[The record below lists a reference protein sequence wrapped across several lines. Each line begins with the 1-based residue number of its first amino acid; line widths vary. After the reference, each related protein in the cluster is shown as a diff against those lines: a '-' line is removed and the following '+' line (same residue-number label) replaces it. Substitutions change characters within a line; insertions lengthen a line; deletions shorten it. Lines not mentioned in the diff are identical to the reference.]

1 MGGNSTKP
9 EAKQTSG
16 NTQSGARASVSFGD
30 FAAGARNASQGSKQ
44 TSKARSKKKRK
55 NAAPTSRFQHDPP
68 RRHCASSDST
78 LGAKVASQPKHRY
91 TIPKSYSTRLHGAS
105 VHGTQRADLPVYE
118 RVLNGGSIK
127 DNESD
132 EEDSDDEGTISCS
145 DVDEDVFAAT
155 ESTYRADGHGQGN
168 DDDDDDSDDDGVEKS
183 FMEERMDG
191 DDADEM
197 EFDLHGFAP
206 NRRETSRNRRNQKT
220 YPHIYDYKI
229 DGQLSKFTV
238 VGEKIDLPSN
248 SRYQNKPTYEEVV
261 IPPPEITTAIKKP
274 DLIPVAELD
283 KASQKAFRGM
293 ETLNLVQTIVFDAA
307 YNTDEN
313 LLVCAPTGAG
323 KTNVAMLAVLH
334 EVKKHIQQGVVKTD
348 EFKIVYVAP
357 MKALAAEMV
366 KTFGSRLR
374 PLGISVKELTGDSRL
389 TKREIMQSQM
399 LVVTPEKWDVITRK
413 CTGDATIIQLV
424 KLLIIDEVHLLH
436 EDRGAV
442 IECLVARTLRQV
454 EAYQNNVRI
463 VGLSATLPN
472 YRDVAEFLHVDLDK
486 GLFFFDSRFRP
497 VPLQQSFIGVK
508 NLHSKKTK
516 EKDLMN
522 DVCYEKMI
530 ELVKNGHQ
538 VLIFVFSRAGT
549 RETAD
554 ELLKR
559 LKREPTEP
567 FSTETHESFED
578 AKKELEGLPDQ
589 ILMDL
594 VPKGLAVHHGGIS
607 RQSRDFVEKY
617 FSAGLIRVLCCTTTL
632 AWGVNLP
639 AHAVIIKGTK
649 FYNPDTSTQEDL
661 GILDVLQIFG
671 RAGRPQFD
679 TFGEGYIIT
688 SRSKLRHYLLLLM
701 TQDPIESKFKMR
713 LADNLNAEIVLGTVS
728 NMEEALRWL
737 RYTYLYIRMRR
748 NPEAYKLSFDD
759 VEDERRFEDILKN
772 LVTTSARFL
781 QKAKMIKTERGME
794 SFEYT
799 EIGRIASHFYV
810 TCGTIQHF
818 NQKIPEC
825 RSEEEI
831 FAMICGANEFMQ
843 VKVRQAEE
851 GELRDLLNLCELYVS
866 NAMHMSEKQRSTS
879 FCRRTSRTER
889 LKTFSL
895 VSDMNY
901 IAQMYYMHIFTE
913 PTKLDVTALWNN
925 EFQKLFDFRH
935 FNAIQQSVFDQ
946 VYTNSDGNVLLGA
959 PSYSGKIVVAELA
972 MLALFKTEPW
982 SKVVYIAPLRALA
995 MRRFTNWKS
1004 RFGDKL
1010 GKKVRMLNGDVISD
1024 ASTIRF
1030 AEVIVTTAANWE
1042 AVSRTWETV
1051 RDVSLIILDGL
1062 QFLGDECGPILEAIV
1077 ARAKRMSKHTGRV
1090 VRLIGLSAT
1099 MANAKD
1105 VARWLEVDDDHL
1117 FNFQSVH
1124 RPVKLELKVTDFSG
1138 KFCHIRTAAMNK
1150 PVYNAIKTTKKGVLV
1165 FVSSRKQATA
1175 TAFELIAFLRHEE
1188 NPQMWCR
1195 LKKEEVEDV
1204 VASVSNQNLQRAV
1217 SYGIGMH
1224 HPGLSWSDRRTVEK
1238 LYRDKH
1244 LKVIVATK
1252 SLAWSS
1258 DLRARLVIVKGTEQ
1272 YDARTQRYVD
1282 MPVTDLLQM
1291 IGRAGRYKKDSRG
1304 TALVMVQNTK
1314 RDFYHKALRAPVTI
1328 ESRPDSTLPEYVNA
1342 EVVLDNIKTEQDF
1355 ENLLK
1360 TTFFYTRLTANP
1372 SYYGLPGT
1380 SERALKKFL
1389 SDVME
1394 STLAD
1399 LSNTQCIR
1407 RHKDE
1412 DHSVSALPL
1421 GRIASQNH
1429 VHHDT
1434 VKMVRDHLKPDSS
1447 IQDILTIISNA
1458 VEFAVMPVR
1467 YDEENI
1473 NRTLS
1478 GKVRY
1483 PIDAPYA
1490 DFTSPHTKANLLL
1503 QAHIG
1508 RVTLPCTDYE
1518 SDTRNV
1524 LEYTGRILKVLVE
1537 IADMWK
1543 WYQTEINVTYLTQAV
1558 VQAQWSSENSL
1569 LTLPHV
1575 QPTLISSFVSQSGS
1589 GTLVDEIFG
1598 KEIESLKEL
1607 ISVCRGDKSALH
1619 AMLDGKLHQNQ
1630 IKEIWNVL
1638 EKLPEVHVDME
1649 LRPRSCDGSL
1659 TNFPVMLQESQD
1671 DEKEV
1676 QYRASVLPN
1685 QDYRLDVILTTEH
1698 QEGINTVYAPHYPKR
1713 RNVGWRVMLR
1723 DVTTNQL
1730 LASRKVGMT
1739 SGKKMGS
1746 LNFRTPSKTGIMV
1759 NSLHLVSDC
1768 YLGLDQDLSI
1778 FLNVQD
1784 STGHQPNT
1792 DASCKTSNAKQNNVE
1807 PIPRCDNEK
1816 GRDDGENKAMGKEN
1830 PDKPALAKGKRSRA
1844 SKGKSSAQ
1852 RRGSTKSSACPNDPR
1867 LGEEEQPGNETK
1879 PRTHPG
1885 KGTSN
1890 PQGQHLKSGET
1901 RMESQ
1906 ENRVKPKE
1914 DTLNGVAPES
1924 SHGGTDVQDGKT
1936 ESTER
1941 TMERKRNGEEKGAH
1955 HRDQTQH
1962 STEKFHTAKPAQPE
1976 FSGKGPAPNPDA
1988 LQLDVQKRRL
1998 SGRKP
2003 RGCTKGIDLNVQDP
2017 TGDQPHTDASLKTKS
2032 PDQGKAGTIPRRDY
2046 NERRDDVQRETIGK
2060 ETPDKPPF
2068 AKRRQSR
2075 ASKGKS
2081 SAQRQESSKSSDCPG
2096 DPCRFGKE
2104 EHTPNE
2110 TKPRTQ
2116 PGKGT
2121 SNPQGQHLKN
2131 GEPRRESQGNL
2142 GKPKEDTV
2150 NGVAPKSSHGGT
2162 DVHDGKTEATEKN
2175 VERKR
2180 NGKKKAAPHRD
2191 QTPHST
2197 EKPHTAKPA
2206 QPEFSGKG
2214 PGPRPDAGQPG
2225 VKKSRLSGRNRQG
2238 SSKSS
2243 DSPKDACRLG
2253 KEEHTQNETKPGTQ
2267 PGKGTSNPQGQHLK
2281 NEEPRRESQGNR
2293 GKPKADTLN
2302 GVAPESLHRGT
2313 DVQDGRTEAT
2323 EKNVE
2328 RKRNDKKKGAPHQDK
2343 KSHSTDQPHTAK
2355 PAQPEFSGKGPG
2367 SKPDVGQLGVKKR
2380 RPSGRKQSPRG
2391 CPKGIGLNVQ
2401 DPTEKETL
2409 DKPRDTTRNRSRASK
2424 GKSSA

>member
-1 MGGNSTKP
+1 M
-9 EAKQTSG
+9 
-16 NTQSGARASVSFGD
+16 
-30 FAAGARNASQGSKQ
+30 SQ
-44 TSKARSKKKRK
+44 
-55 NAAPTSRFQHDPP
+55 
-68 RRHCASSDST
+68 
-78 LGAKVASQPKHRY
+78 
-91 TIPKSYSTRLHGAS
+91 
-105 VHGTQRADLPVYE
+105 
-118 RVLNGGSIK
+118 
-127 DNESD
+127 
-132 EEDSDDEGTISCS
+132 
-145 DVDEDVFAAT
+145 
-155 ESTYRADGHGQGN
+155 
-168 DDDDDDSDDDGVEKS
+168 
-183 FMEERMDG
+183 
-191 DDADEM
+191 
-197 EFDLHGFAP
+197 
-206 NRRETSRNRRNQKT
+206 
-220 YPHIYDYKI
+220 
-229 DGQLSKFTV
+229 
-238 VGEKIDLPSN
+238 IDLPSN
-248 SRYQNKPTYEEVV
+248 SKHRNKHTYEEVV
-261 IPPPEITTAIKKP
+261 ILPPEITTAIRKP

-283 KASQKAFRGM
+283 KVSRKAFRGM
-293 ETLNLVQTIVFDAA
+293 EALNLVQTIVFDAA

-323 KTNVAMLAVLH
+323 KTNIAMLAVLH
-334 EVKKHIQQGVVKTD
+334 EVRKHIQLGVVKTD

-508 NLHSKKTK
+508 NLHSNKNK
-516 EKDLMN
+516 EKVLMN

-559 LKREPTEP
+559 LKREPTAP

-748 NPEAYKLSFDD
+748 SPEAYKLSFDD
-759 VEDERRFEDILKN
+759 VKLQCDKISYSACLHDHGLFTMSLDTTTEVIQTDFYDVEQSNSSFVDDAIQSVTIREASFEVPFLASIILIGVFGNSLVIAVYGQRAFRASNASLHILNLAAGDLFLLVVVASLHISEFYKQTWFILWRTDAQCVLHRFARFIGFNLTIFEMMTIAIDRYMAVCHPLQFRVHCTTRRTKQKIALLWVVAVIAAIPTCLNYGTKFDVTALRNTYASRSPFACRTLSYFPKWFGEGKISYISIVLFFIPITVTAVIYVIIIIYVRRNNNQFVKKGGSQNIGSIGWNPETACVAPDGDERRFEDILKN

-781 QKAKMIKTERGME
+781 QKAKMIKTERDTE

-818 NQKIPEC
+818 NQEIPEC

-831 FAMICGANEFMQ
+831 FAMICGAKEFIQ

-851 GELRDLLNLCELYVS
+851 GELKDLLNLCEVYVS
-866 NAMHMSEKQRSTS
+866 NARHIVSGETKVNILLQAYISHG
-879 FCRRTSRTER
+879 R

-901 IAQMYYMHIFTE
+901 TAQSAARLMRAVFELALDAGRPNLADQVLKYTKAVDQRIWPKENPLYQLHSWECNRVIASDRSLTAGKLKEMDPCTIGSIVYGSKKKISKDEKSSCGLRVQGIARQLPFVSLDVSLQPLDHSTLRICLKVTPDFIWKDWKGGCGSERWWIWVENSREHRLHHYEYFSITKRQVQAKEPQDLFFNICLPRVRDVVYTVRAISEDWLGVEAQVSVRLDDFVMPSTNEFFSE
-913 PTKLDVTALWNN
+913 PTKLDMTALWNN

-1024 ASTIRF
+1024 ASSIRF

-1042 AVSRTWETV
+1042 AVSRKWETV
-1051 RDVSLIILDGL
+1051 RDVSLLILDGL
-1062 QFLGDECGPILEAIV
+1062 QFLGDECGPLLEAIV

-1090 VRLIGLSAT
+1090 VRLVGLSAT

-1124 RPVKLELKVTDFSG
+1124 RPVKLELKVTNFSG

-1175 TAFELIAFLRHEE
+1175 TAFELVAFLRHEE

-1195 LKKEEVEDV
+1195 LKREEVDDMA
-1204 VASVSNQNLQRAV
+1204 ASVSNQNLQLAV
-1217 SYGIGMH
+1217 SYGVGVH

-1328 ESRPDSTLPEYVNA
+1328 ESRPDRTLPEYVNA
-1342 EVVLDNIKTEQDF
+1342 EVVSGNITTEQDF

-1372 SYYGLPGT
+1372 SYYGLPGR

-1389 SDVME
+1389 YDVME

-1407 RHKDE
+1407 RHRDE
-1412 DHSVSALPL
+1412 DRSVSALPL

-1434 VKMVRDHLKPDSS
+1434 VKMVRDRLKPDSS

-1524 LEYTGRILKVLVE
+1524 LEYTDRILKVLVE
-1537 IADMWK
+1537 IANMWK
-1543 WYQTEINVTYLTQAV
+1543 WYQTAMNVMYLTQAV

-1575 QPTLISSFVSQSGS
+1575 QPTLISSFVSQSSGS

-1630 IKEIWNVL
+1630 IE
-1638 EKLPEVHVDME
+1638 EV
-1649 LRPRSCDGSL
+1649 
-1659 TNFPVMLQESQD
+1659 
-1671 DEKEV
+1671 
-1676 QYRASVLPN
+1676 
-1685 QDYRLDVILTTEH
+1685 
-1698 QEGINTVYAPHYPKR
+1698 
-1713 RNVGWRVMLR
+1713 
-1723 DVTTNQL
+1723 
-1730 LASRKVGMT
+1730 
-1739 SGKKMGS
+1739 
-1746 LNFRTPSKTGIMV
+1746 
-1759 NSLHLVSDC
+1759 
-1768 YLGLDQDLSI
+1768 
-1778 FLNVQD
+1778 
-1784 STGHQPNT
+1784 
-1792 DASCKTSNAKQNNVE
+1792 KQ
-1807 PIPRCDNEK
+1807 
-1816 GRDDGENKAMGKEN
+1816 
-1830 PDKPALAKGKRSRA
+1830 
-1844 SKGKSSAQ
+1844 
-1852 RRGSTKSSACPNDPR
+1852 
-1867 LGEEEQPGNETK
+1867 
-1879 PRTHPG
+1879 
-1885 KGTSN
+1885 
-1890 PQGQHLKSGET
+1890 
-1901 RMESQ
+1901 
-1906 ENRVKPKE
+1906 
-1914 DTLNGVAPES
+1914 
-1924 SHGGTDVQDGKT
+1924 
-1936 ESTER
+1936 
-1941 TMERKRNGEEKGAH
+1941 
-1955 HRDQTQH
+1955 
-1962 STEKFHTAKPAQPE
+1962 
-1976 FSGKGPAPNPDA
+1976 
-1988 LQLDVQKRRL
+1988 
-1998 SGRKP
+1998 
-2003 RGCTKGIDLNVQDP
+2003 
-2017 TGDQPHTDASLKTKS
+2017 
-2032 PDQGKAGTIPRRDY
+2032 
-2046 NERRDDVQRETIGK
+2046 
-2060 ETPDKPPF
+2060 
-2068 AKRRQSR
+2068 
-2075 ASKGKS
+2075 
-2081 SAQRQESSKSSDCPG
+2081 
-2096 DPCRFGKE
+2096 
-2104 EHTPNE
+2104 
-2110 TKPRTQ
+2110 
-2116 PGKGT
+2116 
-2121 SNPQGQHLKN
+2121 
-2131 GEPRRESQGNL
+2131 
-2142 GKPKEDTV
+2142 
-2150 NGVAPKSSHGGT
+2150 
-2162 DVHDGKTEATEKN
+2162 
-2175 VERKR
+2175 
-2180 NGKKKAAPHRD
+2180 
-2191 QTPHST
+2191 
-2197 EKPHTAKPA
+2197 
-2206 QPEFSGKG
+2206 
-2214 PGPRPDAGQPG
+2214 
-2225 VKKSRLSGRNRQG
+2225 
-2238 SSKSS
+2238 
-2243 DSPKDACRLG
+2243 
-2253 KEEHTQNETKPGTQ
+2253 
-2267 PGKGTSNPQGQHLK
+2267 
-2281 NEEPRRESQGNR
+2281 
-2293 GKPKADTLN
+2293 
-2302 GVAPESLHRGT
+2302 
-2313 DVQDGRTEAT
+2313 
-2323 EKNVE
+2323 
-2328 RKRNDKKKGAPHQDK
+2328 
-2343 KSHSTDQPHTAK
+2343 
-2355 PAQPEFSGKGPG
+2355 
-2367 SKPDVGQLGVKKR
+2367 
-2380 RPSGRKQSPRG
+2380 
-2391 CPKGIGLNVQ
+2391 
-2401 DPTEKETL
+2401 
-2409 DKPRDTTRNRSRASK
+2409 
-2424 GKSSA
+2424 